1 MSKIIPHVLVNS
13 MTGKTNFK
21 SDTSFRM
28 RNGKLHSYTIQ
39 NPYEGPASEKQQQG
53 RKDLGSASKQ
63 CKIDRND
70 PVRLAFWTERFE
82 QYKKAADKSVEN
94 ANRMFL
100 NKTHKRRYNEQY
112 GFIVASLRAGISFES
127 QNPAENA

>member
-1 MSKIIPHVLVNS
+1 MSKIKPQVLIES
-13 MTGKTNFK
+13 MTGKTNSK
-21 SDTSFRM
+21 SHTSFRM
-28 RNGKLHSYTIQ
+28 RNGKLHSYTIE

-53 RKDLGSASKQ
+53 RKDLGYASKQ

-82 QYKKAADKSVEN
+82 QYKNLADKSVER
-94 ANRMFL
+94 ANLMFF
-100 NKTHKRRYNEQY
+100 NKTHKRRYHELN
-112 GFIVASLRAGISFES
+112 GFIVASLRAGITFES